1 MDSIESL
8 IGMADRATE
17 QMQDAL
23 EAARRVERVDTL
35 HAIARYLNF
44 KGEHAA
50 AQMIRTELDVFRF
63 MRASPR
69 HAQHQQPTE
78 KPQ

>member
-23 EAARRVERVDTL
+23 EKARRVERVDTL

-44 KGEHAA
+44 RGEHEA
-50 AQMIRTELDVFRF
+50 AQLIRTELDVFRF
-63 MRASPR
+63 MRR
-69 HAQHQQPTE
+69 HNREAE
-78 KPQ
+78 

>member
-23 EAARRVERVDTL
+23 EKARRVERVDTL
-35 HAIARYLNF
+35 LAIARYLHF
-44 KGEHAA
+44 KGEHVAA
-50 AQMIRTELDVFRF
+50 EMVRTDPLVLRF
-63 MRASPR
+63 MRKEPR
-69 HAQHQQPTE
+69 V
-78 KPQ
+78 

>member
-23 EAARRVERVDTL
+23 EKARRVERVDTL

-44 KGEHAA
+44 RGEHEA

-63 MRASPR
+63 MRRSGREA
-69 HAQHQQPTE
+69 
-78 KPQ
+78 